1 MNCAACPMENGG
13 DGCPCLR
20 DERIEFYY
28 DQDAHQLAMRVVALE
43 DELAELQA
51 RIAGLEK

>member
-1 MNCAACPMENGG
+1 MNGG